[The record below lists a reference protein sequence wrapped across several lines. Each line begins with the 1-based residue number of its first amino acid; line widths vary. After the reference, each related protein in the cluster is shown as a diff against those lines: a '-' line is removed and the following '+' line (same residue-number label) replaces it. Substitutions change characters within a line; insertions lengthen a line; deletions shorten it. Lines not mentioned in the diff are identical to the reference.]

1 MKLDLELLRWILL
14 EVEAAPA
21 GYPVVLL
28 RPKYPPQYGGPH
40 SVLEIGEHD
49 YLEVYEHVL
58 LLGEEGES
66 QFLEIQKYPM
76 ATDGNGPLGAKIIRM
91 TRAGHDFLGAS
102 RNESIWKKAM
112 TVVIEKGGGAITI
125 GAMTQLL
132 GAFLRLQLG
141 LP

>member
-1 MKLDLELLRWILL
+1 MKLNLELLRWILL

-21 GYPVVLL
+21 GYPIALL
-28 RPKYPPQYGGPH
+28 RRKYPPSLGVPH
-40 SVLEIGEHD
+40 NVLDIGEHD
-49 YLEVYEHVL
+49 YIEVYEHVI
-58 LLGEEGES
+58 LLGEEGGS
-66 QFLEIQKYPM
+66 KFLEIQVFPN
-76 ATDGNGPLGAKIIRM
+76 AVDGTEPTGILIHRM

-112 TVVIEKGGGAITI
+112 AVVTEKGGGAITI

-132 GAFLRLQLG
+132 GSFLRLQLG